1 MKQHKKPAAKANPGP
16 PQECSMHDPKPVK
29 EASQDLA
36 ADVAALRDDFTKLT
50 SSVTELMRIRAL
62 TATSTVSD
70 AVDDAQ
76 QKFSNG
82 AAEAQHRLRG
92 AASEFEAAI
101 ERNPLV
107 AVLTALSAGLL
118 IGMVGGIRK

>member
-1 MKQHKKPAAKANPGP
+1 
-16 PQECSMHDPKPVK
+16 MHDLKPVK
-29 EASQDLA
+29 EASQDIA
-36 ADVAALRDDFTKLT
+36 ADVAALRDDISKLT
-50 SSVTELMRIRAL
+50 SSVSELMRTQAMT
-62 TATSTVSD
+62 TASTVLD

-82 AAEAQHRLRG
+82 AAEAQNRIRG
-92 AASEFEAAI
+92 TASDIEAAI

-107 AVLTALSAGLL
+107 AVLTRLSAGLL